1 MEIPHQNI
9 ESANTHSWLLHFPVM
24 FFAAVM
30 GIGGFT
36 LVVGKALRVFELSRY
51 VWIFDALTILSVVL
65 FCGIVLIYLAK
76 IIRHYSAFLQELKHP
91 VRINFFA
98 AISVSTLIVLML
110 SRSLPLGFALGLF
123 YFGAF
128 LQLVF
133 SLYVVRFW
141 FVNEMQQKM
150 ANPAWFIPIVG
161 NLIVPLAGMSL
172 NLQNQNESL
181 IPLEIL
187 IFYFGMGSF
196 FWILLN
202 AALLIRLV
210 FGENLPQKFLPTLFI
225 FIAPPSVFGLD
236 ILVLFEGYARFAPI
250 YGIVEESVYFGFAY
264 FYGIASASFSVA
276 LFFMLLM
283 ISLFR
288 VFTKLKF
295 ALSWWAF
302 TFPTSAFTLCA
313 LELFAQG
320 GSAFYMYLG
329 FFGVVLNAIIVTIV
343 AWHTFLAMKRKEI
356 CVLEQ

>member
-1 MEIPHQNI
+1 MAIQHQETIN
-9 ESANTHSWLLHFPVM
+9 SQNWLVHFPVM
-24 FFAAVM
+24 FFAVVM

-36 LVVGKALRVFELSRY
+36 LVVGKVLSLFKLDNFS
-51 VWIFDALTILSVVL
+51 WIFTILTILSVVL
-65 FCGIVLIYLAK
+65 FCGISMLYLAK
-76 IIRHYSAFLQELKHP
+76 MIRHYSAFLQELKHP

-98 AISVSTLIVLML
+98 AISVSILILSMLL
-110 SRSLPLGFALGLF
+110 SRFIPLWSSLVIFYLGT
-123 YFGAF
+123 F

-161 NLIVPLAGMSL
+161 NLIVPLVGMNL
-172 NLQNQNESL
+172 NIQNQGEL
-181 IPLEIL
+181 IMIPFEIL

-236 ILVLFEGYARFAPI
+236 ILILFEGYAKFASLYGVSSQSI
-250 YGIVEESVYFGFAY
+250 YDSFPY

-283 ISLFR
+283 ISLSK
-288 VFTKLKF
+288 VFMELKF

-302 TFPTSAFTLCA
+302 TFPTAAFTLCA
-313 LELFAQG
+313 LELFVRG
-320 GSAFYMYLG
+320 DSAFYGYLG
-329 FFGVVLNAIIVTIV
+329 FFGIVLSGVMVLIVTFR
-343 AWHTFLAMKRKEI
+343 TLLAMKQKEI